1 MQGAIPG
8 QLTNTLATHPDLIC
22 QLMPLE
28 QQAKR
33 YWLYAPGKHSRIG
46 VRGARGHLQSQS
58 VGMPVQRPDPESMAS
73 LTAGERSWLFLR
85 FMQETSL
92 GDFIRDLVIGVMIKV
107 LYGASE

>member
-1 MQGAIPG
+1 
-8 QLTNTLATHPDLIC
+8 
-22 QLMPLE
+22 
-28 QQAKR
+28 
-33 YWLYAPGKHSRIG
+33 
-46 VRGARGHLQSQS
+46 
-58 VGMPVQRPDPESMAS
+58 MPVQRPDPESMAS

>member
-33 YWLYAPGKHSRIG
+33 YWLYAPGKHFRIA
-46 VRGARGHLQSQS
+46 VRGARGHVQSQS

-73 LTAGERSWLFLR
+73 LIPGERSWLLR
-85 FMQETSL
+85 FMQEASL
-92 GDFIRDLVIGVMIKV
+92 RDFIRDLVIGVMIKV
-107 LYGASE
+107 LYGA